1 MTGAKTARRHS
12 REKSMNRIIA
22 SFLLVMLAGAPAAHT
37 SQAEA
42 PPAPTPPQTT
52 TTSSTASL
60 PCNSNVLQVN
70 SVTYYQCGNTYYL
83 QAYGGSGPIYMPVP
97 PPA

>member
-1 MTGAKTARRHS
+1 
-12 REKSMNRIIA
+12 
-22 SFLLVMLAGAPAAHT
+22 MLAGAAVGSSMAKSQQS
-37 SQAEA
+37 SQATTTTITA
-42 PPAPTPPQTT
+42 PPPQTT

-60 PCNSNVLQVN
+60 PCNPNVLQIN